1 MSRIHRPPRLYL
13 AGPDVF
19 QPDARAHG
27 RALQALCA
35 AQGAIGLFPLDNEI
49 TGATDLPGAIRDANI
64 AMIASCDA
72 LLANMT
78 PFRGPSMD
86 PGTAYEM
93 GVAAALGKI
102 VVGYTDDPRSY
113 VARVR
118 GFCAVTRSETGTLR
132 DPQGM
137 EVEAFGVDLADNLM
151 MARGVHRMAI
161 SAAQA
166 IEVAVGLCRAATA

>member
-1 MSRIHRPPRLYL
+1 MSRIHRPLRLYL

-19 QPDARAHG
+19 RPDARAHG

-35 AQGAIGLFPLDNEI
+35 DQGAIGLFPLDNEI
-49 TGATDLPGAIRDANI
+49 TGATDLPGAIRDANM
-64 AMIASCDA
+64 AMIKSCDA

-137 EVEAFGVDLADNLM
+137 DVEEFGVDLADNLM

-166 IEVAVGLCRAATA
+166 IEIAVGLCQAATA